1 MPSIFATAGAHV
13 YIGGVLA
20 SQTSDFTITDFASES
35 WVEISWVENMGNF
48 GDQSA
53 EITFDAIGENR
64 TLKLKG
70 TRNAGNMDLVC
81 GLVADDAGQLLLRD
95 AETNPDDYA
104 FKVEFNDAPVGGTP
118 SERYFIAK
126 IMSVRETLDTANNV
140 VKLNATLGINS
151 NIVSVAASA

>member
-1 MPSIFATAGAHV
+1 MASVFATAGATIS
-13 YIGGVLA
+13 IGSSIL
-20 SQTSDFTITDFASES
+20 SQSADFTISDFAGES
-35 WVEISWVENMGNF
+35 WTEIAWVENMGNF

-53 EITFDAIGENR
+53 EITFDAIGEGR

-81 GLVADDAGQLLLRD
+81 GLVADDAGQLLLRA
-95 AETNPDDYA
+95 AEATPDDYA
-104 FKVEFNDAPVGGTP
+104 FKVTFNDLPAGGSNA

-126 IMSVRETLDTANNV
+126 VMSVRETLDTANNV

-151 NIVSVAASA
+151 NIVKVDAA